1 VAANCEKIAKLFVA
15 KVITKMPFSQH
26 PKKNSIKEKKTYCL
40 TKREKNHEKG
50 LII

>member
-26 PKKNSIKEKKTYCL
+26 PKKQYKRKENFIVSPKERKIM
-40 TKREKNHEKG
+40 KRG
-50 LII
+50 